1 MAGAGGRQFPICRP
15 ASQTRINP
23 EFPMANNS
31 VRNARGFWMRKI
43 GYARVSST
51 GQNLDRQLGALVSE
65 GCDRVF
71 QEKASGKSIK
81 NRPELEKAI
90 SALGTGDVLVLAEWD
105 RCTRSM
111 IDGVAI
117 IERINARGALVKVLD
132 KPHLD
137 LTTPLGRGF
146 LAFLSAMAE
155 DERQRIVKRANAG
168 RKAARERGARF
179 GRKPTLSAEQQSDA
193 RRRLAGGESAR
204 SLGRI
209 YRVSHTT
216 IARLGTAA

>member
-1 MAGAGGRQFPICRP
+1 
-15 ASQTRINP
+15 
-23 EFPMANNS
+23 
-31 VRNARGFWMRKI
+31 
-43 GYARVSST
+43 
-51 GQNLDRQLGALVSE
+51 
-65 GCDRVF
+65 
-71 QEKASGKSIK
+71 
-81 NRPELEKAI
+81 
-90 SALGTGDVLVLAEWD
+90 
-105 RCTRSM
+105 M

-117 IERINARGALVKVLD
+117 IERIYARGALVKVLD

-155 DERQRIVKRANAG
+155 DERQRIIKRANAG
-168 RKAARERGARF
+168 RKAAREHGALF
-179 GRKPTLSAEQQSDA
+179 GRKPTLSAEQQADT

-216 IARLGTAA
+216 IARLGPSG